1 MADWDSGVI
10 RFKRNDGSIHRLFEL
25 DRGSGLLKV
34 GDGAISSGLNLRLA
48 ENLPEINFGEWELP
62 SPLGEDRSSGES
74 MLQIVGWN
82 TRSIAK

>member
-1 MADWDSGVI
+1 MKVSRSLKRLRAFLVEGGLLREEAHRDEFNRLVVADWDSGIV

-48 ENLPEINFGEWELP
+48 
-62 SPLGEDRSSGES
+62 
-74 MLQIVGWN
+74 
-82 TRSIAK
+82 